1 MAVPRHLRYSPFNG
15 LVVDWSDSAGTA
27 FNDCGLP
34 EPAPYVNPS
43 HGCDTWCTARFPI
56 GEAINTYDW
65 ARWLPEVIVGIED
78 PDEEIAAS
86 YTRQAAIEFCTK
98 GRVLQ
103 REVVIE
109 LQRGEQT
116 YPVFP
121 YEGERI
127 VGVIGIKIDNGCCG
141 SIAPAGR
148 CCNGWLGGIDWA
160 LDTARNELT
169 LGALPSNTGLLRVLV
184 WAAPTEDAC
193 EHDVFL
199 YDAFR
204 ADITLGARLYYA
216 NAVHFR
222 DRLLMAS
229 LPTKDSFDRAIVL
242 AKTKAVARPAAS
254 KQRAGSGLFGN
265 AGR

>member
-1 MAVPRHLRYSPFNG
+1 M
-15 LVVDWSDSAGTA
+15 
-27 FNDCGLP
+27 
-34 EPAPYVNPS
+34 
-43 HGCDTWCTARFPI
+43 
-56 GEAINTYDW
+56 
-65 ARWLPEVIVGIED
+65 
-78 PDEEIAAS
+78 
-86 YTRQAAIEFCTK
+86 
-98 GRVLQ
+98 
-103 REVVIE
+103 
-109 LQRGEQT
+109 
-116 YPVFP
+116 
-121 YEGERI
+121 
-127 VGVIGIKIDNGCCG
+127 
-141 SIAPAGR
+141 
-148 CCNGWLGGIDWA
+148 
-160 LDTARNELT
+160 
-169 LGALPSNTGLLRVLV
+169 LV